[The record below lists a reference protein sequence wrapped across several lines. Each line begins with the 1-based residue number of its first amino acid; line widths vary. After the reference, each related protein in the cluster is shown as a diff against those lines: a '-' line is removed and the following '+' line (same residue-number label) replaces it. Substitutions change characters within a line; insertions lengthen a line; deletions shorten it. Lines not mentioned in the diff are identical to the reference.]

1 VSFYLIVDDTV
12 RVSDEIAGLT
22 GVSNFGRLLYR
33 RRTLV
38 QHLEEAAAQ
47 AGMPAPMVVASRA
60 AAADLE
66 QRLAHEDW
74 QASFLVIST
83 NIVAMTP
90 RSELV
95 TLLRQLRYAAQ
106 NIQLPVSR
114 GADWSGLLRL
124 DAPLARRYLRSI
136 ANGETAADF
145 IARHGADIATIDNC
159 ISFTDLRD
167 QAQFLIFLTSN
178 FDVRH
183 FNAIVNENFTIVKR
197 STDVAKLRREYNYYG
212 LLPAE
217 VQMFFVQP
225 FDFQQKPDHASYRME
240 RLFLPDMA
248 IQWVHDA
255 IRPDEFQRFLDRV
268 FHFIAVRPRRPV
280 DRATAL
286 AEMDRLYW
294 GKVAERIEK
303 LKRLPEYARLRP
315 LIDQAV
321 GGIDALLSRYHD
333 MYFAARE
340 RFPLDH
346 LAIGHGDLCFS
357 NVLYSKS
364 TQLLRFIDPRGAD
377 HADELYTDPY
387 YDIAKL
393 SHSIQGG
400 YDFINSGRFSIDFG
414 TGLEMALITDEGERP
429 WARDQF
435 RTMLERHGYD
445 AGLVRL
451 CEASLFISMLPL
463 HIDLP
468 KKVLAF
474 VLNASAILD
483 ELRAR

>member
-1 VSFYLIVDDTV
+1 MSLYLIVDDTV

-22 GVSNFGRLLYR
+22 GVSSFGRLLYR

-38 QHLEEAAAQ
+38 QHLED
-47 AGMPAPMVVASRA
+47 
-60 AAADLE
+60 AAADAGLPPPVVLSTRGAAAELE
-66 QRLAHEDW
+66 HRLAHEDW
-74 QASFLVIST
+74 EASFLVIPT
-83 NIVAMTP
+83 NIVAMAP
-90 RSELV
+90 RAELV
-95 TLLRQLRYAAQ
+95 TLLRQLRYVAQ

-124 DAPLARRYLRSI
+124 DTALARRYLRLV
-136 ANGETAADF
+136 AEGAGAADF
-145 IARHGADIATIDNC
+145 VARHGADIAAIDNA
-159 ISFTDLRD
+159 IQFTDLRD

-197 STDVAKLRREYNYYG
+197 STDVAKLRREFNYYG
-212 LLPAE
+212 LLPPE

-248 IQWVHDA
+248 IQWVHGA

-268 FHFIAVRPRRPV
+268 FHFVAVRPRRPV

-286 AEMDRLYW
+286 GEMDRLYW
-294 GKVAERIEK
+294 EKVAERIDK
-303 LKRLPEYARLRP
+303 LKQLPEYARLGP

-321 GGIDALLSRYHD
+321 GGIDALLERYRQL
-333 MYFAARE
+333 YFAARD
-340 RFPLDH
+340 RFPCDH

-393 SHSIQGG
+393 SHSVQGA
-400 YDFINSGRFSIDFG
+400 YDFINSGRFNIDFG
-414 TGLEMALITDEGERP
+414 TGLDMTLVTDEGDRT
-429 WARDQF
+429 WARTQF
-435 RTMLERHGYD
+435 RQMLERHGYD
-445 AGLVRL
+445 AALVRL

-463 HIDLP
+463 HIDVP
-468 KKVLAF
+468 RKVLAF
-474 VLNASAILD
+474 VLNAAAILD
-483 ELRAR
+483 ELSTG